1 MTFRRTP
8 VLGKHTKS
16 ITCGEWNREN
26 ILALGSQD
34 QTVSISNIEGDTLKI
49 ISLRGEPSKIAFS
62 KMKSDRRKHTE
73 ETVSYHFFFYLHSYF
88 TYILLTFFWG
98 FSSI

>member
-1 MTFRRTP
+1 MIFRRTP

-16 ITCGEWNREN
+16 ITCGEWNRDN

-34 QTVSISNIEGDTLKI
+34 QTVSISNIEGDTLQI

-62 KMKSDRRKHTE
+62 KMKSDRRKHSE
-73 ETVSYHFFFYLHSYF
+73 ETVS
-88 TYILLTFFWG
+88 LTLCVVMVL
-98 FSSI
+98 